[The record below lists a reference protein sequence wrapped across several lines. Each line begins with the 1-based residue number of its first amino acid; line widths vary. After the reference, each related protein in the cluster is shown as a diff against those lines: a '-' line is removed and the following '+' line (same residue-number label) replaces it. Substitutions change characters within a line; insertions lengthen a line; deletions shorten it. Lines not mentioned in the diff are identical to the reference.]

1 MNGDIYLLILMV
13 LALLASGF
21 FSGIEIAFFSAN
33 RLRVELLRSQDTP
46 SGRIIDRLFSDPA
59 RFISMTLIGN
69 NIVLVLYSLLA
80 GRLIDSYIMPSLEHP
95 FLELLISTILATGL
109 VLVFG
114 EFIPKLTFRLSPTK
128 ILRKLGP
135 MLWYIGWF
143 LRPLVSV
150 MMWLSSVLVKL
161 LSKGDADVDP
171 TDFTRTELKHFI
183 QNVQVN
189 KENAIETEIFENALD
204 LIKVRVG
211 DCMIPRLEIIT
222 IDITDSLEDIRKV
235 FIESK
240 HSRLL
245 VVNDKLDNIL
255 GYVHHQDLLQQP
267 KHIRD
272 VIRPI
277 KTVTDLMYAH
287 PLMQEFIKERQGIA
301 CVVDEFGATA
311 GIITLEDILEEIFG
325 EISDEHDAPE
335 IEGIKLD
342 DRRYRF
348 DGRTEIEAV
357 NRQLEVLDL
366 PEGDYQTLSGLVMSM
381 AGAMPEVD
389 ETYQVDGATIRV
401 EHMTDTRVESLIV
414 TLDLDEQ

>member
-1 MNGDIYLLILMV
+1 MNGDLYLLILMI

-33 RLRVELLRSQDTP
+33 RLRVELLRSQDNAD
-46 SGRIIDRLFSDPA
+46 GRIIDRLFSDPA

-80 GRLIDSYIMPSLEHP
+80 GRLIDRYIMPDMSQP
-95 FLELLISTILATGL
+95 FLELLISTVLATGL

-114 EFIPKLTFRLSPTK
+114 EFIPKLTFRLSPTR
-128 ILRKLGP
+128 ILKNLGP
-135 MLWYIGWF
+135 ILWYIG
-143 LRPLVSV
+143 LILMPLVSL
-150 MMWLSSVLVKL
+150 MMWLSSSLVKIF
-161 LSKGDADVDP
+161 SKGNTDVDP

-183 QNVQVN
+183 QNVQVG
-189 KENAIETEIFENALD
+189 KENSIETEIFENALD

-211 DCMIPRLEIIT
+211 DCMIPRLEIVTVDVADPLEEIKQT
-222 IDITDSLEDIRKV
+222 FID
-235 FIESK
+235 SK

-245 VVNDKLDNIL
+245 VVDDKLDNIL

-267 KHIRD
+267 KHIREA
-272 VIRPI
+272 IRPI

-287 PLMQEFIKERQGIA
+287 PLLQEFIQERQGIA

-335 IEGIKLD
+335 LVGVQLD

-348 DGRTEIEAV
+348 DGRSEIEAV
-357 NRQLEVLDL
+357 NRQLQDLEL
-366 PEGDYQTLSGLVMSM
+366 PEGDYQTLSGFVMSM

-389 ETYQVDGATIRV
+389 DTYQVDGATIRV
-401 EHMTDTRVESLIV
+401 ERMTDRRVEKIIL
-414 TLDLDEQ
+414 TLDSTE